1 MFRKLFTA
9 VGLLASNF
17 WLFSAIV
24 LTVWLP
30 ASLLL
35 ESIAPSALA
44 GEHWGA
50 YFTIQSL
57 VAAIFGPLPIAAL
70 LFAVAEIHCGRK
82 VRYGEAMRAGWR
94 LWGKL
99 FVARFVV
106 GLLTV
111 GGLLLLV
118 IPGIVI
124 AVRYFFVD
132 CVVVLENADSTR
144 ARRRS
149 VSLTRGR
156 RWQLFGFMVLFFVA
170 FGALLAGFGC
180 ILGGFRLTN
189 NFLACVIVDC
199 IGSVVVEILSI
210 GAFLYYWEAAEPEA
224 AASTASSS
232 HSGAAAVD
240 AGALHAP
247 EPLAGYIRCPNPAC
261 AAVNPGVA
269 RYCARCG
276 GPLPDEGPPRA

>member
-1 MFRKLFTA
+1 MFRKLFAA
-9 VGLLASNF
+9 VGLWASNLG
-17 WLFSAIV
+17 LFSAIM

-44 GEHWGA
+44 TDHWGA
-50 YFTIQSL
+50 YLAIHSL
-57 VAAIFGPLPIAAL
+57 VAAIFGPLAIAGL
-70 LFAVAEIHCGRK
+70 VFAVAEIHSGRA
-82 VRYGEAMRAGWR
+82 VTYRDAMRAGWR

-99 FVARFVV
+99 FIARFVV
-106 GLLTV
+106 GLLTL

-144 ARRRS
+144 ARARS
-149 VSLTRGR
+149 VALTRGR
-156 RWQLFGFMVLFFVA
+156 RWQLFGFMALFFVA
-170 FGALLAGFGC
+170 FGVLLAGCGC
-180 ILGGFRLTN
+180 ILGGFRLAN
-189 NFLACVIVDC
+189 SFAACVIVDC
-199 IGSVVVEILSI
+199 IASVVVEILSI

-224 AASTASSS
+224 AAAMASMPFGG
-232 HSGAAAVD
+232 GAA
-240 AGALHAP
+240 GATP
-247 EPLAGYIRCPNPAC
+247 GPVAGYIRCPNPAC
-261 AAVNPGVA
+261 AAMNPDVA

-276 GPLPDEGPPRA
+276 GPLPDEGPPRG

>member
-1 MFRKLFTA
+1 MFKKLFA
-9 VGLLASNF
+9 AIGLLVANF
-17 WLFSAIV
+17 WLFSAIM

-30 ASLLL
+30 ASLFV
-35 ESIAPSALA
+35 ESIASSAITT
-44 GEHWGA
+44 GHEWG
-50 YFTIQSL
+50 YFAIHSV

-70 LFAVAEIHCGRK
+70 LFAVAEIHCGRA
-82 VRYGEAMRAGWR
+82 VTYGEAMRAGWR

-144 ARRRS
+144 ARARS

-156 RWQLFGFMVLFFVA
+156 RWELFGFMALFFVA
-170 FGALLAGFGC
+170 FGVLLVGFGC
-180 ILGGFRLTN
+180 VIGGFRLAN
-189 NFLACVIVDC
+189 SFVACVIADC

-224 AASTASSS
+224 AASMASSP
-232 HSGAAAVD
+232 HSGAAAGD

-247 EPLAGYIRCPNPAC
+247 APLAGYLRCPNPAC
-261 AAVNPGVA
+261 AAVNPAVA

-276 GPLPDEGPPRA
+276 GPLPDEGPPHA